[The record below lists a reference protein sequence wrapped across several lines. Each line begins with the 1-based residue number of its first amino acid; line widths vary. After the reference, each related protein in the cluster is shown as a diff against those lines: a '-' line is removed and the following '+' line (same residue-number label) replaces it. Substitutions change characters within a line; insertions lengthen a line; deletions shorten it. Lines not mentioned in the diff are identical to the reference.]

1 MMKMNRRRF
10 LGTLLKAT
18 GLAMAPNV
26 WRRQALAAEE
36 VTIGTLVGPG
46 EAGQYAVQAAQLAVE
61 EANYIAA
68 AFGKV
73 VRLVPEVAISPDDA
87 EKKATKLI
95 RQGQAGAILGGGDD
109 AMTLAIQKVSARER
123 IIYLNT
129 MSRSEA
135 LRGTQCHRLTFH
147 VEASLAMYADA
158 IGQWLIRKAK
168 KTRWGFLTP
177 DSKGGAEME
186 RLTKRALRRYK
197 GTTIARKVVPARTQ
211 DYRAAL
217 SALAKGGPDVIMLNL
232 AGPSLL
238 TALAQIADLDLK
250 VEVAGPGMEAVEFWQ
265 ADPAKLTGV
274 WPALWFHAFRKYSGR
289 ELNKRMNKA
298 FGRPAES
305 HAWASYMATKAV
317 WEGVLKGGRADTASL
332 VSFFEKGRGVDA
344 HKGVALSFRP
354 WDHQL
359 RQPLL
364 VLRSTVPAKDA
375 SRWDIFKL
383 VGEVPL
389 RGTPGESRAAI
400 LDTLG
405 LSKAESM
412 CHLGGNR

>member
-1 MMKMNRRRF
+1 MMNRRRF

-18 GLAMAPNV
+18 GLAMAPYD
-26 WRRQALAAEE
+26 WRRWALAAEE
-36 VTIGTLVGPG
+36 VAIGTLVGPG
-46 EAGQYAVQAAQLAVE
+46 EAGQYAVQAAQLAAQ
-61 EANYIAA
+61 EANYIAG

-73 VRLVPEVAISPDDA
+73 VRLLPEVAASPDDA
-87 EKKATKLI
+87 EKKATRLI
-95 RQGQAGAILGGGDD
+95 RHGRARAILGGGND
-109 AMTLAIQKVSARER
+109 AMTLAVQKASAREG
-123 IIYLNT
+123 IIYFNT

-135 LRGTQCHRLTFH
+135 LRGRQCHRLTFH

-168 KTRWGFLTP
+168 KTRWGHLTP
-177 DSKGGAEME
+177 DSQAGAEME
-186 RLTKRALRRYK
+186 RLTKRALLRYK
-197 GTTIARKVVPARTQ
+197 GTTIAREVVPARTQ
-211 DYRAAL
+211 DYRTAL
-217 SALAKGGPDVIMLNL
+217 SALAQGGPDVIMLNL
-232 AGPSLL
+232 AGPALL
-238 TALAQIADLDLK
+238 NALAQITELNLQ
-250 VEVAGPGMEAVEFWQ
+250 VQVAGPGMEAVEFWQ

-274 WPALWFHAFRKYSGR
+274 WPALWFHGFRKYSGR
-289 ELNKRMNKA
+289 ELNNRMNKA

-317 WEGVLKGGRADTASL
+317 WEGVLKGGGTDTASL
-332 VSFFEKGRGVDA
+332 LSFFTKGRGVDA
-344 HKGVALSFRP
+344 HKGVSLTFRP

-364 VLRSTVPAKDA
+364 VLRSKVPDTDA
-375 SRWDIFKL
+375 SRWDILEL

-405 LSKAESM
+405 LSKAETK
-412 CHLGGNR
+412 CHFGPS

>member
-1 MMKMNRRRF
+1 MMNRRRF
-10 LGTLLKAT
+10 LGTLIQAT
-18 GLAMAPNV
+18 GLAMAPHD
-26 WRRQALAAEE
+26 WRRRALAAEE
-36 VTIGTLVGPG
+36 VAIGTLVGRG
-46 EAGQYAVQAAQLAVE
+46 EAGRYAVQAAQMAAE
-61 EANYIAA
+61 EANYIAG

-73 VRLVPEVAISPDDA
+73 VRLLPEVADSPDDA
-87 EKKATKLI
+87 EKKATKVI
-95 RQGQAGAILGGGDD
+95 RQGRAIAILGGGDD
-109 AMTLAIQKVSARER
+109 ALTLAIQKASAREG

-135 LRGTQCHRLTFH
+135 LRGAQCHRLMFH

-168 KTRWGFLTP
+168 KTRWAVLTP
-177 DSKGGAEME
+177 DSKAGAEME
-186 RLTKRALRRYK
+186 RLTQRALRRYK
-197 GTTIARKVVPARTQ
+197 GTTVASKVVPARTQ

-217 SALAKGGPDVIMLNL
+217 SALAQGGPDVIMLNL

-238 TALAQIADLDLK
+238 IALAQITELDLK
-250 VEVAGPGMEAVEFWQ
+250 VQVAGPSMEAVEFWQ

-274 WPALWFHAFRKYSGR
+274 WPALWFHGFRKYSGR
-289 ELNKRMNKA
+289 ELNNRMNKV
-298 FGRPAES
+298 FGRPGDS

-317 WEGVLKGGRADTASL
+317 WEGVLKGGGTDTASL
-332 VSFFEKGRGVDA
+332 LSFFAKGRGVDA
-344 HKGVALSFRP
+344 HKGVLLSFRP

-364 VLRSTVPAKDA
+364 VLRSTVPDADA
-375 SRWDIFKL
+375 SRWDIFEL

-412 CHLGGNR
+412 CQLGGER